1 MYTYVAKKKRKSH
14 NRLVPSCLEKVIFSR
29 WLYIAVQGIVCRA
42 AASGRC
48 SRDRS
53 AAAAAA
59 AAEATEAARIGQTPG
74 RPGSGLGKGEE
85 EGGRARRGGG
95 IGQRPELPRGGG
107 RGQLLGGQVCQ
118 V

>member
-1 MYTYVAKKKRKSH
+1 MYVPKKKRKSH

-29 WLYIAVQGIVCRA
+29 WLYIAVQGIVGRV

-53 AAAAAA
+53 AAAAAAAA

-74 RPGSGLGKGEE
+74 RPGSGLGEGEE
-85 EGGRARRGGG
+85 EGRRARRGGG
-95 IGQRPELPRGGG
+95 IGQCPELPRGGG

>member
-1 MYTYVAKKKRKSH
+1 MYRRKKRKSH
-14 NRLVPSCLEKVIFSR
+14 NMLVPLCLEKVILSR
-29 WLYIAVQGIVCRA
+29 WLYIAVQGIVGRV

-53 AAAAAA
+53 AAAA

-74 RPGSGLGKGEE
+74 RPGSGLGEGEE
-85 EGGRARRGGG
+85 EGRRARRGGG
-95 IGQRPELPRGGG
+95 IGQCPELPRGGG